1 MDAPHGTPAV
11 VDLADKLSR
20 FEDLWNPRL
29 VGRVNGQELR
39 LAWVEGA
46 FVPHSHAE
54 GDELF
59 LVVSGRLELH
69 LDDAVLTLEP
79 GQLCVVPR
87 GVRHQPVAP
96 VRTALLM
103 LDPAG
108 TVTTGDVDDP
118 RRRDTLEEL

>member
-1 MDAPHGTPAV
+1 MPDV
-11 VDLADKLSR
+11 IDLADKLTR
-20 FEDLWNPRL
+20 FDDLWDPRL

-39 LAWVEGA
+39 LAWVQGE

-59 LVVSGRLELH
+59 LVVSGRLELRF
-69 LDDAVLTLEP
+69 DDHSVTLEP

-87 GVRHQPVAP
+87 GVRHQPVAT
-96 VRTALLM
+96 VRTAILM

-108 TVTTGDVDDP
+108 AVNTGDADDP
-118 RRRDTLEEL
+118 RRRETLHEL